1 MTDLEFDKCIEDMLN
16 QDKDGLKRIYQAY
29 NPVIYHSILAVIK
42 NRHIA
47 EDITSEFFI
56 KIWKIAPT
64 YKLGGAHKKWLI
76 TIAHNMAIDYMRK
89 YQKEELYDDMPDK
102 DSGDRFEEEIDAKV
116 SMEETLNTLDK
127 VEREIINLKVLA
139 QYTFKDISSELDMP
153 MGTVTWKY
161 QEAIKKLRRCKYE

>member
-1 MTDLEFDKCIEDMLN
+1 
-16 QDKDGLKRIYQAY
+16 
-29 NPVIYHSILAVIK
+29 
-42 NRHIA
+42 
-47 EDITSEFFI
+47 
-56 KIWKIAPT
+56 
-64 YKLGGAHKKWLI
+64 
-76 TIAHNMAIDYMRK
+76 MAIDYMRK